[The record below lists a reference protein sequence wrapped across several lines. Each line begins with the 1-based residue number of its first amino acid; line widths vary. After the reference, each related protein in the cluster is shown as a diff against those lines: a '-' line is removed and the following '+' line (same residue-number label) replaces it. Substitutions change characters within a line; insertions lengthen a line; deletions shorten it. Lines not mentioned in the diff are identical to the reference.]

1 MRIGI
6 TEILLIIVVAIAVLK
21 PEKLPEYAK
30 RLGALTKEVTKS
42 KAALDDAAEAVQD
55 STNTSQEE

>member
-1 MRIGI
+1 MRIGV

-30 RLGALTKEVTKS
+30 RLGTLTKEVTKS